1 MNTLLFEAD
10 AYVGQWVVERIP
22 HLPSVADLGPF
33 RAIGVVN
40 KGEMLA
46 GVIYHNY
53 FPAHASCEVTFAAAS
68 PRWASRG
75 VIRALLSVP
84 FEQYGCR
91 RLGAITPHKGEA
103 MECRILPRL
112 GFVREGTA
120 RQFFSP
126 TSHAAIFGL
135 LRDEFQRKW
144 GE

>member
-10 AYVGQWVVERIP
+10 DFVGQWVVERIP

-33 RAIGVVN
+33 KAIGVVN
-40 KGEMLA
+40 GGAMLA

-53 FPAHASCEVTFAAAS
+53 LPAHASCEVTFAADT
-68 PRWASRG
+68 PRWATRG
-75 VIRALLSVP
+75 IIRALLSVP
-84 FEQYGCR
+84 FQQYDCR

-103 MECRILPRL
+103 MECRILQRL

-120 RQFFSP
+120 RQFFSE

-135 LRDEFQRKW
+135 LRDDFNRLW
-144 GE
+144 ST